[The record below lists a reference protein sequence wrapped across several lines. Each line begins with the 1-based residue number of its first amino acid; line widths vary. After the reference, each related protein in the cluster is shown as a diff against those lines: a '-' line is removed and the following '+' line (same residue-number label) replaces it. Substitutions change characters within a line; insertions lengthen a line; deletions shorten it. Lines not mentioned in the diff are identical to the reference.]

1 MVTLVI
7 IAYGEYEDVIVSH
20 KKERGRD
27 MRIYV
32 YSNDKVVAKFEGK
45 VG

>member
-32 YSNDKVVAKFEGK
+32 YSNDKVIAKFEGK
-45 VG
+45 VE